1 MRNSNCTVCLKE
13 FAPREGKLYCSNACK
28 QKGFNDNKQLELKSN
43 EINKEKEIRKVKMEF
58 YFKDFQEFRK
68 LYPDSINTFILFC
81 FFRRNLQGIFIPD
94 LFQEYLNS
102 FSNNFWESFWND
114 DYSKAKTKYAD
125 FEMRFFS
132 DDTII
137 NLS

>member
-1 MRNSNCTVCLKE
+1 MRNTTCIICSKE
-13 FAPREGKLYCSNACK
+13 FPPREGKLYCSNACK

-58 YFKDFQEFRK
+58 YFKDFQEFRR
-68 LYPDSINTFILFC
+68 LYPNSIRTFIVFC
-81 FFRRNLQGIFIPD
+81 FFRRNLQGLFIPD

-102 FSNNFWESFWND
+102 FSDDFWESFWND
-114 DYSKAKTKYAD
+114 DHSKAKKKFAD
-125 FEMRFFS
+125 FEMSFFS